1 MIWLGDAEAPKER
14 LDNAARFFP
23 PLVMNGDRFNRLG
36 SFCMAMKAV
45 IFDLGHTLID
55 YYDDWKGP
63 EERVVDRI
71 CDMVTSVSQSTDR
84 EEFTSYLSNSLR
96 QARDRKSTQMIEVP
110 LVDLMGECLERFGA
124 LDEYNLGQSLEMFY
138 NALLED
144 RRLVFGAVELLHALK
159 ERGMSI
165 GLISDVA
172 WGLPSEY
179 PMRDIQ
185 HFGLGAYFDDYVF
198 STDVGLRKPHP
209 KVFKIALSNLG
220 VTASEAM
227 YIGNSL
233 AHDIKGA
240 KGVGMKAVL
249 KRSKYCPP
257 AEVEADHVISSLDE
271 VEALIE

>member
-1 MIWLGDAEAPKER
+1 
-14 LDNAARFFP
+14 
-23 PLVMNGDRFNRLG
+23 
-36 SFCMAMKAV
+36 MKAV

-55 YYDDWKGP
+55 YYDDWTGP
-63 EERVVDRI
+63 EERVVNRI
-71 CDMVTSVSQSTDR
+71 YDMVASISPSIDR
-84 EEFTSYLSNSLR
+84 EEFTAYLSNSLR

-110 LVDLMGECLERFGA
+110 LVDLMGECLERYGA
-124 LDEYNLGQSLEMFY
+124 LDEYNLGQCLELFY
-138 NALLED
+138 NALQED
-144 RRLVFGAVELLHALK
+144 RKLVAGAVELLHGLK

-179 PMRDIQ
+179 SMRDIQ
-185 HFGLGAYFDDYVF
+185 HFGLDQFFDDYVF

-240 KGVGMKAVL
+240 KGVGMRAVL

-271 VEALIE
+271 VEALID

>member
-1 MIWLGDAEAPKER
+1 
-14 LDNAARFFP
+14 
-23 PLVMNGDRFNRLG
+23 
-36 SFCMAMKAV
+36 MKAV

-55 YYDDWKGP
+55 YYDDWTGP
-63 EERVVDRI
+63 EERVVNRI
-71 CDMVTSVSQSTDR
+71 YDMVASISPSIDR
-84 EEFTSYLSNSLR
+84 EEFTAYLSNSLR

-110 LVDLMGECLERFGA
+110 LVDLMGECLERYGA
-124 LDEYNLGQSLEMFY
+124 LDEYNLGQCLEMFY
-138 NALLED
+138 NALQED
-144 RRLVFGAVELLHALK
+144 RKLVAGAVELLHGLK

-179 PMRDIQ
+179 SMRDIQ
-185 HFGLGAYFDDYVF
+185 HFGLDQFFDDYVF

-240 KGVGMKAVL
+240 KGVGMRAVL

-271 VEALIE
+271 VEALID

>member
-1 MIWLGDAEAPKER
+1 
-14 LDNAARFFP
+14 
-23 PLVMNGDRFNRLG
+23 
-36 SFCMAMKAV
+36 MKAV

-71 CDMVTSVSQSTDR
+71 FELASKSSPGLDR
-84 EEFTSYLSNSLR
+84 KEFTSYLSGILY
-96 QARDRKSTQMIEVP
+96 QARERKIAQMVEVP
-110 LVDLMGECLERFGA
+110 LVDLMSACLERYGVF
-124 LDEYNLGQSLEMFY
+124 DEDNLRESLEVFY
-138 NALLED
+138 GVLLED
-144 RRLVFGAVELLHALK
+144 RKLVSGAVELLSSLK
-159 ERGMSI
+159 ERGLSI

-179 PMRDIQ
+179 PMRDIR
-185 HFGLGAYFDDYVF
+185 HFGLDHFFDDYVF

-220 VTASEAM
+220 VSASEAM
-227 YIGNSL
+227 YVGNSL

-240 KGVGMKAVL
+240 KGVGIRAVL

-257 AEVEADHVISSLDE
+257 AEVEADHVITTLDE
-271 VEALIE
+271 VEALID

>member
-1 MIWLGDAEAPKER
+1 
-14 LDNAARFFP
+14 
-23 PLVMNGDRFNRLG
+23 
-36 SFCMAMKAV
+36 
-45 IFDLGHTLID
+45 
-55 YYDDWKGP
+55 
-63 EERVVDRI
+63 
-71 CDMVTSVSQSTDR
+71 
-84 EEFTSYLSNSLR
+84 
-96 QARDRKSTQMIEVP
+96 
-110 LVDLMGECLERFGA
+110 
-124 LDEYNLGQSLEMFY
+124 
-138 NALLED
+138 
-144 RRLVFGAVELLHALK
+144 
-159 ERGMSI
+159 MSI

-179 PMRDIQ
+179 SMRDIQ
-185 HFGLGAYFDDYVF
+185 HFGLDQFFDDYVF

-240 KGVGMKAVL
+240 KGVGMRAVL

-271 VEALIE
+271 VEALID